1 MAVTRLYLLVYGRN
15 EASGSP
21 APGYLIQTDDGKNV
35 LVDTGYS
42 RDAIGAYKQPDYQ
55 GMRVDEGDYVVG
67 QLALLGL
74 APGDI
79 DYLVCTHLDP
89 DHAGGHDEFPDAELI
104 IQGRQLAAA
113 RGAEHPRYA
122 RTAAHWGDPRLRYRE
137 VDGDTELLPGIEL
150 IEASGHVPGLQAV
163 LVRLPET
170 GPVLLAIDAIT
181 RDIAGYTPE
190 TRPIGPFDEDEAGT
204 RASTR
209 KLLDLAAR
217 EGVTLVIFGH
227 DGPQWQTLRV
237 APEYYS

>member
-15 EASGSP
+15 EASGAP

-42 RDAIGAYKQPDYQ
+42 RDTIGAYKQPDYQ
-55 GMRVDEGDYVVG
+55 GMRVDEQNYVTG
-67 QLALLGL
+67 QLALIGL
-74 APGDI
+74 EPGGI
-79 DYLVCTHLDP
+79 HYLVCTHLDP
-89 DHAGGHDEFPDAELI
+89 DHAGGHDEFPGAELV
-104 IQGRQLAAA
+104 IQRTQREAA
-113 RGAEHPRYA
+113 RGAVHPRFD
-122 RTAAHWGDPRLRYRE
+122 RTRAHWDDPRLHYRE
-137 VDGDTELLPGIEL
+137 VEGDTELLPGIEL

-170 GPVLLAIDAIT
+170 GPVLLAIDAMT

-190 TRPIGPFDEDEAGT
+190 TRPIGPFDMDEAGV

-217 EGVTLVIFGH
+217 ERVTLTIFGH
-227 DGPQWQTLRV
+227 DGPQWRTLRT
-237 APEYYS
+237 APEFYT